1 MSASKQSGNCIYWL
15 CNEIKWKIGRVFLIF
30 YKIHRRKPNTIEWS
44 DEEMKRK
51 LKSLAALAMS
61 AAMVLSMAA
70 CGSDSGSTSAAASA
84 AGSAAGS
91 EAAATASGDQ
101 NLNILL
107 SGTVNNLDPD
117 ASSWTGEYQIVTQS
131 QASLLRIVTD
141 DNDKDTYV
149 EDGCESYEVSDDGL
163 TYTFHLRENY
173 WSDGEK
179 VVAQQ
184 YVDAALR
191 ALNPDNGYSTTE
203 FLPIKNAQAY
213 YDGECDASEL
223 GVKAVDDNTVE
234 YTLESPNSE
243 FLYYIAYRAGYPC
256 RQDVIDKATSTY
268 GTNVDEM
275 VFNGPFKVTSWVKEN
290 SVTLEKNDKYWD
302 ADNVKLNTV
311 TMQYVAEHSTQATLF
326 DAQQLD
332 IVPYNDDYGA
342 DWEAQA
348 ADGKIDYV
356 NKVGAYSDF
365 LVFAI
370 ENGGKSGLMG
380 NANIRQALSLAVD
393 RQELCDTVWGRYEPA
408 YTYVPSAVTCGGETY
423 NTAGEGKVKDLQ
435 AEYSTDESLQELFKK
450 GLEELGKDT
459 DLSAVTID
467 FVVEADNVARQT
479 QAEYL
484 AQTWQ
489 NKLGIQVNVDVTT
502 DAEERQQQ
510 MDYDVGVNGWEGGA
524 SPYNYLFVVNVPY
537 GLKYLTG
544 VYTNE
549 HVNELLD
556 QVTSITDAAKQAEM
570 FHEIE
575 DTILEEAGVGPLYF
589 TDIKFFQQTY
599 VKGIYYT
606 NFGPEFDFSHAYIE
620 K

>member
-1 MSASKQSGNCIYWL
+1 M
-15 CNEIKWKIGRVFLIF
+15 KWK
-30 YKIHRRKPNTIEWS
+30 
-44 DEEMKRK
+44 
-51 LKSLAALAMS
+51 LKNLAALAMS

-70 CGSDSGSTSAAASA
+70 CGSDSGSTSTAASA

-107 SGTVNNLDPD
+107 SGTVNNLDPN

-141 DNDKDTYV
+141 DSDKDTYV

-191 ALNPDNGYSTTE
+191 ALNPDNGSSTTE

-256 RQDVIDKATSTY
+256 RQDVIDKATSAY

-302 ADNVKLNTV
+302 AANVKLGTV
-311 TMQYVAEHSTQATLF
+311 TMQYVAETSTQATLF

-332 IVPYNDDYGA
+332 VVPYNDDYGT

-348 ADGKIDYV
+348 ADGKIDYID
-356 NKVGAYSDF
+356 KVGTYSDF

-408 YTYVPSAVTCGGETY
+408 YTYVPTAVTCGGETF
-423 NTAGEGKVKDLQ
+423 NTAGEGLVKDLQ
-435 AEYSTDESLQELFKK
+435 AKYSTDESLQELFKK

-489 NKLGIQVNVDVTT
+489 SKLGIQVNVDVTT

-549 HVNELLD
+549 HVNELLG

>member
-1 MSASKQSGNCIYWL
+1 M
-15 CNEIKWKIGRVFLIF
+15 KWK
-30 YKIHRRKPNTIEWS
+30 
-44 DEEMKRK
+44 
-51 LKSLAALAMS
+51 LKNLAALAMS

-70 CGSDSGSTSAAASA
+70 CGSDSGSTSTAASA

-141 DNDKDTYV
+141 DSDKDTYV

-256 RQDVIDKATSTY
+256 RQDVIDKATSAY

-302 ADNVKLNTV
+302 AANVKLGTV
-311 TMQYVAEHSTQATLF
+311 TMQYVAETSTQATLF

-332 IVPYNDDYGA
+332 VVPYNDDYGA

-348 ADGKIDYV
+348 ADGKIDYI
-356 NKVGAYSDF
+356 NKVGTYSDF

-408 YTYVPSAVTCGGETY
+408 YTYVPTAVTCGGETF
-423 NTAGEGKVKDLQ
+423 NTAGEGLVKDLQ
-435 AEYSTDESLQELFKK
+435 AKYSSDESLQELFKK

-489 NKLGIQVNVDVTT
+489 SKLGIQVNVDVTT

-549 HVNELLD
+549 HVNELLG

>member
-1 MSASKQSGNCIYWL
+1 M
-15 CNEIKWKIGRVFLIF
+15 KWK
-30 YKIHRRKPNTIEWS
+30 
-44 DEEMKRK
+44 
-51 LKSLAALAMS
+51 LKNLAALAMS

-70 CGSDSGSTSAAASA
+70 CGSDSGSTSTAASA

-141 DNDKDTYV
+141 DSDKDTYV

-256 RQDVIDKATSTY
+256 RQDVIDKATSAY

-302 ADNVKLNTV
+302 AANVKLGTV
-311 TMQYVAEHSTQATLF
+311 TMQYVAETSTQATLF

-332 IVPYNDDYGA
+332 VVPYNDDYGA

-348 ADGKIDYV
+348 ADGKIDYI
-356 NKVGAYSDF
+356 NKVGTYSDF

-408 YTYVPSAVTCGGETY
+408 YTYVPTAVTCGGETF
-423 NTAGEGKVKDLQ
+423 NTAGEGLVKDLQ
-435 AEYSTDESLQELFKK
+435 AKYSTDESLQ
-450 GLEELGKDT
+450 ELGKDT

-489 NKLGIQVNVDVTT
+489 SKLGIQVNVDVTT

-549 HVNELLD
+549 HVNELLG

>member
-1 MSASKQSGNCIYWL
+1 M
-15 CNEIKWKIGRVFLIF
+15 KWK
-30 YKIHRRKPNTIEWS
+30 
-44 DEEMKRK
+44 
-51 LKSLAALAMS
+51 LKNLAALAMS

-70 CGSDSGSTSAAASA
+70 CGSDSDSTSTAAASA

-107 SGTVNNLDPD
+107 SGTVNNLDPN
-117 ASSWTGEYQIVTQS
+117 ASAWTGEYQIVTQS

-234 YTLESPNSE
+234 YTLESLNSE

-302 ADNVKLNTV
+302 AANVKLSTV

-332 IVPYNDDYGA
+332 VVPYNDDYGA

-356 NKVGAYSDF
+356 NKIGAYSDF

-408 YTYVPSAVTCGGETY
+408 YTYVPSTVTCGGETY

-435 AEYSTDESLQELFKK
+435 AQYSTDESLQELFKK

-489 NKLGIQVNVDVTT
+489 SKLGIQVNVDVTT

-549 HVNELLD
+549 HVNELLG

>member
-1 MSASKQSGNCIYWL
+1 M
-15 CNEIKWKIGRVFLIF
+15 KWK
-30 YKIHRRKPNTIEWS
+30 
-44 DEEMKRK
+44 
-51 LKSLAALAMS
+51 LKNLAALAMS

-70 CGSDSGSTSAAASA
+70 CGSDSGSTSTAASA

-107 SGTVNNLDPD
+107 SGTVNNLDPN

-141 DNDKDTYV
+141 DSDKDTYV

-223 GVKAVDDNTVE
+223 GVKVVDDNTVE

-256 RQDVIDKATSTY
+256 RQDVIDKATSAY

-302 ADNVKLNTV
+302 AANVKLGTV
-311 TMQYVAEHSTQATLF
+311 TMQYVAESSTQATLF

-348 ADGKIDYV
+348 ADGKIDYI
-356 NKVGAYSDF
+356 NKVGTYSDF

-408 YTYVPSAVTCGGETY
+408 YTYVPSAVTCGGETF
-423 NTAGEGKVKDLQ
+423 NSVGEGLVKDLQ
-435 AEYSTDESLQELFKK
+435 AKYSTDESLQELFKK

-489 NKLGIQVNVDVTT
+489 TKLGIQVNVDVTT

-510 MDYDVGVNGWEGGA
+510 MDYDVGVNGWGGGA

-549 HVNELLD
+549 HVNELLG